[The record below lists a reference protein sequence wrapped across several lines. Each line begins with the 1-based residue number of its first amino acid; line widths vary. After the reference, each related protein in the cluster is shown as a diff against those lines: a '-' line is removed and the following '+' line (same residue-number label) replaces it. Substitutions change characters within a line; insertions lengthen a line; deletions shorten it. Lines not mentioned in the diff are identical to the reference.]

1 MTSLDQSEAR
11 DGWREAEH
19 HCPHCSAPVRPAPRR
34 PQPALN
40 VGKQKNLNI
49 FPHFFSGFDPDFYW
63 TGYFVFQVRKPED
76 PEPLAA
82 SQYPQAVPIPD
93 IPHDSSLTFE
103 VIMFSYV
110 TAALGL
116 QYLNLYR

>member
-1 MTSLDQSEAR
+1 MAGGRRSTTAR
-11 DGWREAEH
+11 TARPPCVPPPG
-19 HCPHCSAPVRPAPRR
+19 APNLLSMSVRS
-34 PQPALN
+34 
-40 VGKQKNLNI
+40 NI
-49 FPHFFSGFDPDFYW
+49 FFWFLSFFLDFNSL
-63 TGYFVFQVRKPED
+63 FCIQVRKPED

>member
-1 MTSLDQSEAR
+1 MAGGRRSTAAR
-11 DGWREAEH
+11 TARPPCVPPPG
-19 HCPHCSAPVRPAPRR
+19 AP
-34 PQPALN
+34 
-40 VGKQKNLNI
+40 NLL
-49 FPHFFSGFDPDFYW
+49 SMA
-63 TGYFVFQVRKPED
+63 VRKPED

-103 VIMFSYV
+103 VTMFSYV
-110 TAALGL
+110 SAALGL

>member
-1 MTSLDQSEAR
+1 MNMYAYLPTCLPVYRSIYLSIYLAADLATALAFEN
-11 DGWREAEH
+11 
-19 HCPHCSAPVRPAPRR
+19 SAILLSFM
-34 PQPALN
+34 ALLG
-40 VGKQKNLNI
+40 VA
-49 FPHFFSGFDPDFYW
+49 
-63 TGYFVFQVRKPED
+63 VRKPED

-110 TAALGL
+110 SAALGL

>member
-1 MTSLDQSEAR
+1 MAGGRRSTTAR
-11 DGWREAEH
+11 TARPPCVPPPG
-19 HCPHCSAPVRPAPRR
+19 AP
-34 PQPALN
+34 
-40 VGKQKNLNI
+40 NLLSMSVSSKISI
-49 FPHFFSGFDPDFYW
+49 FSPFFSGFDPDFYW

>member
-1 MTSLDQSEAR
+1 MAGGRRSTTARTARPPCVPPPGAPNLLSMT
-11 DGWREAEH
+11 
-19 HCPHCSAPVRPAPRR
+19 VRNSPRF
-34 PQPALN
+34 
-40 VGKQKNLNI
+40 I
-49 FPHFFSGFDPDFYW
+49 FFKYLILFYC
-63 TGYFVFQVRKPED
+63 QVRKPED